1 MSIPAFNLSAC
12 FSFLLVWILL
22 ATIPLNAG
30 FDFSGGWWL
39 PVCEPVDHWRR
50 PPLYHAL
57 GLAPSEYEQVGKLWV
72 VGDSGVSFYTP
83 SLTVVGDIHN
93 IYGLRESPTTIIA
106 PRWRLWWF
114 PDMFQWLLWRR
125 KSCLMIFCD
134 FSSSPRPPHPTHLSG
149 IDISLPPRYSSA
161 CLSDWEGLLIY
172 DVWETKNI
180 GGESVVYFSLL
191 EVGSIFQTLKSIMA
205 NEACCIFYLSYK
217 YIERI
222 GLSWTYYYND

>member
-57 GLAPSEYEQVGKLWV
+57 GLAPSEYEQWASYGWLVIPESPFTRRRWLSWV
-72 VGDSGVSFYTP
+72 
-83 SLTVVGDIHN
+83 
-93 IYGLRESPTTIIA
+93 IYIIWTIRESPTTIIA

-134 FSSSPRPPHPTHLSG
+134 FSSSPRPPHPTHLPG

-191 EVGSIFQTLKSIMA
+191 EVGSIF
-205 NEACCIFYLSYK
+205 
-217 YIERI
+217 
-222 GLSWTYYYND
+222 